1 MYSNILIPV
10 VFDEGQ
16 DTKASYL
23 AAKTLANDNAN
34 FTVIHVRDNIPSF
47 VAAEIPNEV
56 LEASRR
62 EIEKSLADS
71 AKALPGA
78 TAKLIYGHAGR
89 TILDFA
95 DAANIDCIVIAS
107 HRPGIEN
114 YFLGSTAS
122 RVVRHANCAVHVI
135 R

>member
-1 MYSNILIPV
+1 MYNNILIPV

-16 DTKASYL
+16 DTQASYL
-23 AAKTLANDNAN
+23 AAKKLANDNAN

-62 EIEKSLADS
+62 EIEKLLADS

-122 RVVRHANCAVHVI
+122 RVVRHANCAVPVI